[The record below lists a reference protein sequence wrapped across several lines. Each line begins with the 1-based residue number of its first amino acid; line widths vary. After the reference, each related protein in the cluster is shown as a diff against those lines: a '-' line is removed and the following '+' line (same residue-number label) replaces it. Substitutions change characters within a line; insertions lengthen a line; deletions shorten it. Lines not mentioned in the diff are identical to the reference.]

1 MSRNKDKA
9 GGRDGERDTV
19 GGRVR
24 RYAKVGTAVGG
35 LAARL
40 AGDRMFGI
48 SIDRPAHAKD
58 LKNALGGLKGPLMKV
73 AQILATIPEALPQ
86 EYVQELI
93 QLQANAPAMGW
104 LFVKRRMAAELG
116 PDWQDRF
123 DSFEHEASAAASLGQ
138 VHRATLDGK
147 QLACKLQ
154 YPDMNSAVEAD
165 LAQLKL
171 IFSIYGRYDRT
182 IDTTHVHAEIG
193 ERLRE
198 ELDYQR
204 EARHMA
210 LFAEILKDEPH
221 IHVPEV
227 KSELSTRR
235 LLTMNWL
242 EGQPLL
248 AFREADLETRN
259 TIALNMFRAWYV
271 PFYNSGVIH
280 GDPHLGNY
288 SVCPNLDIN
297 LLDFGCVRVFEGKFV
312 QGVIDLY
319 RAIRD
324 GDQALAV
331 HAYETWGFTGLSK
344 EVIETLNLW
353 ANFVYGPLLEDRTRR
368 IREDETSGVY
378 GRDVAEKVHRGLRE
392 LGGVRPPREFVF
404 MDRAAIG
411 LGGVFMH
418 LNAEVNWYREFHD
431 LIDQFDIAKMRRRQG
446 RLLKKYDLPV
456 P

>member
-1 MSRNKDKA
+1 MKGDKTKDEE
-9 GGRDGERDTV
+9 GDSL

-40 AGDRMFGI
+40 AGDRMFGV
-48 SIDRPAHAKD
+48 SIDRPGHAKD

-86 EYVQELI
+86 EYVDELI

-116 PDWQDRF
+116 ADWQDRF
-123 DSFEHEASAAASLGQ
+123 DSFEHLASAAASLGQ
-138 VHRATLDGK
+138 VHRASLDNLT
-147 QLACKLQ
+147 LACKLQ

-182 IDTTHVHAEIG
+182 IDTTHILAEIS

-198 ELDYQR
+198 ELDYRR
-204 EARHMA
+204 EGRHMA
-210 LFAEILKDEPH
+210 LFAEILKGERD
-221 IHVPEV
+221 IHVPAV
-227 KSELSTRR
+227 LPELSTGR

-242 EGQPLL
+242 DGQPLL

-259 TIALNMFRAWYV
+259 TVALNMFRAWYV

-288 SVCPNLDIN
+288 TVREDLGIN
-297 LLDFGCVRVFEGKFV
+297 LLDFGCIRVFDGKFV

-324 GDQALAV
+324 GNRELAV
-331 HAYETWGFTGLSK
+331 HAYETWGFTGLSN

-353 ANFVYGPLLEDRTRR
+353 ANFVYGPLLEDRSRR
-368 IREDETSGVY
+368 IREDAAAGVY

-418 LNAEVNWYREFHD
+418 LNAEVNWYREFHQ
-431 LIDQFDIAKMRRRQG
+431 LIDDFDLAKMRRRQS
-446 RLLKKYDLPV
+446 RLLKKFDLPL

>member
-1 MSRNKDKA
+1 MA
-9 GGRDGERDTV
+9 RDREGDSI

-48 SIDRPAHAKD
+48 SIDRPGHAKD
-58 LKNALGGLKGPLMKV
+58 LKKALGGLKGPLMKV

-86 EYVQELI
+86 EYVDELM

-123 DSFEHEASAAASLGQ
+123 DSFEHEAAAAASLGQ
-138 VHRATLDGK
+138 VHRASLNG
-147 QLACKLQ
+147 QALACKLQ

-204 EARHMA
+204 EGRHMA
-210 LFAEILKDEPH
+210 LFAEILKGQRH
-221 IHVPEV
+221 VHVPTIV
-227 KSELSTRR
+227 PELSTGR
-235 LLTMNWL
+235 LLTMDWL
-242 EGQPLL
+242 EGKPLL

-259 TIALNMFRAWYV
+259 TVALNLFRAWYV

-288 SVCPNLDIN
+288 AVREDLDLN
-297 LLDFGCVRVFEGKFV
+297 LLDFGCIRVFEGKFV

-324 GDQALAV
+324 GDRELAV
-331 HAYETWGFTGLSK
+331 HAYETWGFTGLSQ

-353 ANFVYGPLLEDRTRR
+353 ANFVYGPLLEDRSRR
-368 IREDETSGVY
+368 IREDDSSGVY
-378 GRDVAEKVHRGLRE
+378 GRDVAEKVHRSLRE
-392 LGGVRPPREFVF
+392 LGGVQPPREFVF

-418 LNAEVNWYREFHD
+418 LNAEVNWFREFHQ
-431 LIDQFDIAKMRRRQG
+431 LIDDFDLAKMRRRQS
-446 RLLKKYDLPV
+446 RLLKKFDLPL

>member
-1 MSRNKDKA
+1 MSRDKD
-9 GGRDGERDTV
+9 RDSEGDSL

-48 SIDRPAHAKD
+48 SLDRPGHAKD

-86 EYVQELI
+86 EYVDELM

-123 DSFEHEASAAASLGQ
+123 DSFEHEAAAAASLGQ
-138 VHRATLDGK
+138 VHRASLDGLA
-147 QLACKLQ
+147 LACKLQ

-182 IDTTHVHAEIG
+182 IDTTHIHAEIS

-198 ELDYQR
+198 ELDYHR
-204 EARHMA
+204 EGRHMA
-210 LFAEILKDEPH
+210 LFTDILKGQRH
-221 IHVPEV
+221 IHVPTILP
-227 KSELSTRR
+227 ELSTRR

-242 EGQPLL
+242 DGQPLL
-248 AFREADLETRN
+248 SFREAELETRN
-259 TIALNMFRAWYV
+259 TVALNMFRAWYE

-288 SVCPNLDIN
+288 SVRGDLDIN
-297 LLDFGCVRVFEGKFV
+297 LLDFGCIRVFEGKFV

-324 GDQALAV
+324 GNEALAV
-331 HAYETWGFTGLSK
+331 HAYETWGFTGLSR

-353 ANFVYGPLLEDRTRR
+353 ANFVYGPLLEDRNRR
-368 IREDETSGVY
+368 IREDSDATGVY
-378 GRDVAEKVHRGLRE
+378 GRDVAEKVHRRLRE
-392 LGGVRPPREFVF
+392 LGGVQPPREFVF

-431 LIDQFDIAKMRRRQG
+431 LIDDFDLAKMRRRQA
-446 RLLKKYDLPV
+446 RLLKKFDLPL